1 MNSGHPRGGEI
12 IEVVGHLSSGRTS
25 VSITWLRD
33 ATRRGATGAIVDT
46 DDVFD
51 AASAV
56 RAGVDLRRVLWVR
69 CRGRRDAAL
78 AATDVLVRSPGFALI
93 LLDTGETAPRLTLAA
108 AFRLKLAVRRADT
121 ALVIIGRRRIAGAS
135 ATAAIETVRDGI
147 QWSGPG
153 RRPTRLAGMRTRLHV
168 LRPQAAVHPRVW
180 RRWPEAM
187 EWSA

>member
-1 MNSGHPRGGEI
+1 M
-12 IEVVGHLSSGRTS
+12 
-25 VSITWLRD
+25 SITCLRD
-33 ATRRGATGAIVDT
+33 VTRRGATAAIVDT

-69 CRGRRDAAL
+69 CGGRRDAAL

-93 LLDTGETAPRLTLAA
+93 MLDTGETPPRLTLTA

-135 ATAAIETVRDGI
+135 ATVAIETVRDGI

-153 RRPTRLAGMRTRLHV
+153 RRPTRLAGMRTRVHV
-168 LRPQAAVHPRVW
+168 LRPQAAVHPRVSS
-180 RRWPEAM
+180 RWPEDV
-187 EWSA
+187 EWTA